1 MPDNKKVIESLE
13 RENSINKDKIQT
25 LQLMAGIHTEQLSS
39 LTTNVRNNP
48 LLDTEPGI
56 VKPNNAIIVSKD
68 GTIDNLTIDN
78 LKVTGSMETPS
89 SNTDTNTGTSTN
101 TIRYYQTVNSFN
113 DTVGDNGGT
122 DQETFSGCP
131 SSSDD
136 WTQYTSWKTTSA
148 DVVNTDATVFSPEN
162 YGFEALAAG
171 RYKITVNMAFH
182 TLKTNQMIV
191 IRLAK
196 NGLND
201 DDPDS
206 DNENPG
212 PLAGTGLIKGT
223 DDEASGEGFNEG
235 EVNSFGSAMLTH
247 MIVLN
252 KYDKISVY
260 TTNVSPS
267 GSDNSTQNCFTRE
280 GYSQLLVEYLGGV

>member
-89 SNTDTNTGTSTN
+89 TN
-101 TIRYYQTVNSFN
+101 TIRYYQTVNNANS
-113 DTVGDNGGT
+113 TVADIGGAAAAQIT
-122 DQETFSGCP
+122 DAGCP
-131 SSSDD
+131 SSANDWIQYNSWRTISSD
-136 WTQYTSWKTTSA
+136 
-148 DVVNTDATVFSPEN
+148 DVVNTDATVFSPQS
-162 YGFEALAAG
+162 YGFQALAAG
-171 RYKITVNMAFH
+171 TYKITVNMAFQS
-182 TLKTNQMIV
+182 TKLNQMIV

-196 NGLND
+196 NGLKDEIPNN
-201 DDPDS
+201 S
-206 DNENPG
+206 AQENPG
-212 PLAGTGLIKGT
+212 PLAGTGYFSSFQGQGT
-223 DDEASGEGFNEG
+223 AQ
-235 EVNSFGSAMLTH
+235 SFGAAMLTH

-252 KYDKISVY
+252 KFDQISVY
-260 TTNVSPS
+260 TTNVGQLHSPP
-267 GSDNSTQNCFTRE
+267 NAHTRE
-280 GYSQLLVEYLGGV
+280 GYSQLLVEYLG